1 MSTGGESREQ
11 DNASRIAQWQ
21 DAFAWFAARRVAGGE
36 LGSKL
41 PQAAAGQLEAAL
53 ETLGE
58 LVILLEKHVGAMVS
72 RPSKVEI
79 EFGATVSGEGNLW
92 VVSGKGEAE
101 FKVSLAWDGA
111 KGA

>member
-1 MSTGGESREQ
+1 VTRTMRVELPNGKTILLGSPQGGLQEVSL
-11 DNASRIAQWQ
+11 A
-21 DAFAWFAARRVAGGE
+21 
-36 LGSKL
+36 SKL
-41 PQAAAGQLEAAL
+41 PQAAAGQFEAAL

-58 LVILLEKHVGAMVS
+58 LVALLEKHVGAMVS

-101 FKVSLAWDGA
+101 FKVSLAWDGP
-111 KGA
+111 K